1 MGPLGHS
8 VAALSAVVGA
18 PLLAAAA
25 VVRPRWRVGL
35 AERLG
40 ARAGSAP
47 AAPIWLHAASVGEV
61 RAALPL
67 LDALGA
73 RGHAVV
79 ASTMTATGRA
89 LAREARPG
97 LPTALAPLDHPWL
110 VRRALARVAPR
121 ALVFVET
128 ELWPSWVQA
137 AHERGVPV
145 VTVSGRLSERSFARW
160 QRAARLL
167 RPTLERFRAIGA
179 RSEADAGRFVALG
192 APAERV
198 SVTGDLKLAAPPPP
212 PLPDALRAWL
222 GEVPLFV
229 AGSTH
234 EGEERAA
241 LEALAAAE
249 AAGHGVA
256 LVLAPRHPDR
266 FETVADTVVA
276 TGRRLR
282 RRSALA
288 GAMGSDPLAPGEVL
302 LLDTLGELAAFYGHA
317 RLAFVGGSLV
327 PVGGHNLLEPARVGR
342 PAVWGPHV
350 ANAVEM
356 EALLSAASAGERVGD
371 AGALGRALVAALAD
385 PAAATARGAAGQA
398 ALAQHRDA
406 LDRSVALVERALA
419 EPA

>member
-1 MGPLGHS
+1 

-18 PLLAAAA
+18 PLLLAAAA
-25 VVRPRWRVGL
+25 LRPGWRVGL
-35 AERLG
+35 GERLG
-40 ARAGSAP
+40 SRDADADAP
-47 AAPIWLHAASVGEV
+47 VWLHAASVGEL

-67 LDALGA
+67 TDALAA

-89 LAREARPG
+89 LARELRPE
-97 LPTALAPLDHPWL
+97 LSAALAPLAHPWI
-110 VRRALARVAPR
+110 VRRALARVRPR

-137 AHERGVPV
+137 AHERGIPV

-160 QRAARLL
+160 KRAVRLL
-167 RPTLERFRAIGA
+167 RPTLDRFHAIGA
-179 RSEADAGRFVALG
+179 RSEADAERFRALG

-198 SVTGDLKLAAPPPP
+198 SITGDLKLDAPQPEALAEAARA
-212 PLPDALRAWL
+212 AL
-222 GEVPLFV
+222 GDVPLFV

-234 EGEERAA
+234 EGEEHAA

-249 AAGHGVA
+249 QAGHTAA
-256 LVLAPRHPDR
+256 LLIAPRHPER
-266 FETVADTVVA
+266 FDAVAQIVA
-276 TGRRLR
+276 RTGRRLR
-282 RRSALA
+282 RRSAL
-288 GAMGSDPLAPGEVL
+288 GSEPIAAGEVL
-302 LLDTLGELAAFYGHA
+302 LLDTIGELAAFYAHA

-356 EALLSAASAGERVGD
+356 EAMLLAVSAGERVSD
-371 AGALGRALVAALAD
+371 AAALGRVLVDALVD
-385 PAAATARGAAGQA
+385 PVAAAARGAAGQA

-406 LDRSVALVERALA
+406 VARSVVLVERALTRSV
-419 EPA
+419 